1 MAVLCFLLSLTRA
14 GGGGV
19 GWFEAYGEGS
29 STGTGENLKQA
40 EYKLPQTIEP
50 QYATLQET
58 STGVN
63 GSKEPLRTCLM
74 CLLPFEELSS
84 IGTDSAE
91 ELKRIVDN
99 IFKIAKIEVKPID
112 GKIEP
117 VCSGCRAKLGYD
129 YDEDAYFD
137 MLSQMYNSEAQCKPA
152 TITMHN
158 GIPVHVAV
166 PCDANP
172 DSPTMGPGG
181 HYIDAAC
188 GTFVVTELGVEALNA
203 DKDELV
209 CAICSKA
216 FNFKSTLR
224 LHIRSHHQT
233 APRDTIELP
242 KHPRKPRTYECTEC
256 NLSFK
261 LKYDFDKHIG
271 SHKKP
276 SMHQCEGCFKLFKH
290 KSYYLMHR
298 NLKRCKAQ
306 FSIDLTNPLESF
318 LMAADVQQAVGMDTT
333 PVAPSTGRRK
343 NGAAKDRTSST
354 GSLSSVSAFPL
365 QCTAEL
371 GSLTDCGIRNAS

>member
-1 MAVLCFLLSLTRA
+1 METPSGNVPIATMP
-14 GGGGV
+14 
-19 GWFEAYGEGS
+19 S
-29 STGTGENLKQA
+29 SMEERNRTEH
-40 EYKLPQTIEP
+40 KLPKADESHL
-50 QYATLQET
+50 TLQE
-58 STGVN
+58 SSSGFN
-63 GSKEPLRTCLM
+63 GTKEPLRKCLM

-84 IGTDSAE
+84 IGPESAE

-99 IFKIAKIEVKPID
+99 IYKIAKIEVKPVD

-117 VCSGCRAKLGYD
+117 LCNGCRAKLGYD

-137 MLSQMYNSEAQCKPA
+137 MLSQMYNSEAQCKPP

-172 DSPTMGPGG
+172 DSPTSGPGG

-306 FSIDLTNPLESF
+306 YSIDLTNPLDTF
-318 LMAADVQQAVGMDTT
+318 LMADVPQAIGMEMA
-333 PVAPSTGRRK
+333 PVTPSTGRRK
-343 NGAAKDRTSST
+343 NGTAKERTTS
-354 GSLSSVSAFPL
+354 GSPSLGSVSPFPL
-365 QCTAEL
+365 QCTPEL
-371 GSLTDCGIRNAS
+371 GSLTDCGGIRNAS

>member
-1 MAVLCFLLSLTRA
+1 M
-14 GGGGV
+14 
-19 GWFEAYGEGS
+19 
-29 STGTGENLKQA
+29 KQV
-40 EYKLPQTIEP
+40 ECKLPQAPELTEHTVAP
-50 QYATLQET
+50 QEN
-58 STGVN
+58 STGLN
-63 GSKEPLRTCLM
+63 GTKEPLRTCLM

-99 IFKIAKIEVKPID
+99 IYKIAKIEVKPVN

-117 VCSGCRAKLGYD
+117 LCNGCRAKLGYD

-137 MLSQMYNSEAQCKPA
+137 MLRQMYNSEAQCKSP

-166 PCDANP
+166 PCDAGSP
-172 DSPTMGPGG
+172 DSPALGAGG

-306 FSIDLTNPLESF
+306 CSIDLTNPLESF
-318 LMAADVQQAVGMDTT
+318 LTAADVQQAVAMDTV

-343 NGAAKDRTSST
+343 NGAAKDRTG
-354 GSLSSVSAFPL
+354 GSATLSSVSAVFPL
-365 QCTAEL
+365 QCTPEL

>member
-1 MAVLCFLLSLTRA
+1 MEKKVENESVATIPSTT
-14 GGGGV
+14 
-19 GWFEAYGEGS
+19 
-29 STGTGENLKQA
+29 STGTVEAMKQVETQAPQQILSQTPMQENPAGTNGTK
-40 EYKLPQTIEP
+40 EP
-50 QYATLQET
+50 QR
-58 STGVN
+58 
-63 GSKEPLRTCLM
+63 KCLM
-74 CLLPFEELSS
+74 CLLPFDELSS
-84 IGTDSAE
+84 IGTASAE

-99 IFKIAKIEVKPID
+99 IYKIAKIEVKPVD

-117 VCSGCRAKLGYD
+117 LCNGCRAKLGYD

-137 MLSQMYNSEAQCKPA
+137 MLSQMYNSEAVSKPP

-166 PCDANP
+166 PCDASP
-172 DSPTMGPGG
+172 DSPLSGPGG

-261 LKYDFDKHIG
+261 LKYDFDKHVG
-271 SHKKP
+271 THKKP

-306 FSIDLTNPLESF
+306 FSIDLTNPLDPF
-318 LMAADVQQAVGMDTT
+318 LMADGQEASVGLDV
-333 PVAPSTGRRK
+333 PLPIAPSTGRRK
-343 NGAAKDRTSST
+343 NGTAKERNGGGGA
-354 GSLSSVSAFPL
+354 GSLGSVPAFPL
-365 QCTAEL
+365 QCTPEL
-371 GSLTDCGIRNAS
+371 GTLTDCGIRNAS

>member
-1 MAVLCFLLSLTRA
+1 MSLS
-14 GGGGV
+14 
-19 GWFEAYGEGS
+19 S
-29 STGTGENLKQA
+29 H
-40 EYKLPQTIEP
+40 PQTAPDESSCGT
-50 QYATLQET
+50 A
-58 STGVN
+58 N
-63 GSKEPLRTCLM
+63 GTKKLLRTCLM
-74 CLLPFEELSS
+74 CLQPAEELGS
-84 IGTDSAE
+84 IGSDSAE

-99 IFKIAKIEVKPID
+99 IFKIAKVEIKPVD

-117 VCSGCRAKLGYD
+117 LCGGCRAKLGYD
-129 YDEDAYFD
+129 YDEDAYYD
-137 MLSQMYNSEAQCKPA
+137 MLSQMYNSEAQIKAP
-152 TITMHN
+152 TVTMHN

-172 DSPTMGPGG
+172 DSPTSGT

-261 LKYDFDKHIG
+261 LKYDFDKHVG
-271 SHKKP
+271 THKKP

-306 FSIDLTNPLESF
+306 FSLDLTAPMLEPF
-318 LMAADVQQAVGMDTT
+318 LSGGATTSLDAMDCTV
-333 PVAPSTGRRK
+333 PAAPSTGRRK
-343 NGAAKDRTSST
+343 NGTAKERTTSASPSI
-354 GSLSSVSAFPL
+354 GSVSALL
-365 QCTAEL
+365 QCTPEL
-371 GSLTDCGIRNAS
+371 GTLTDCGIRNAS

>member
-1 MAVLCFLLSLTRA
+1 MEDVRQEKNKALQPIPPCSQPS
-14 GGGGV
+14 
-19 GWFEAYGEGS
+19 EAYPTDTNGI
-29 STGTGENLKQA
+29 K
-40 EYKLPQTIEP
+40 EP
-50 QYATLQET
+50 QR
-58 STGVN
+58 
-63 GSKEPLRTCLM
+63 KCLM
-74 CLLPFEELSS
+74 CLLPSDELSS
-84 IGTDSAE
+84 IGPESAE

-99 IFKIAKIEVKPID
+99 IYKIAKIEVKPVD
-112 GKIEP
+112 GKLEP
-117 VCSGCRAKLGYD
+117 LCNGCRAKLGYD

-137 MLSQMYNSEAQCKPA
+137 MLSQMYNSEAQNKPT

-166 PCDANP
+166 PCDASSE
-172 DSPTMGPGG
+172 SPLSGPGG

-224 LHIRSHHQT
+224 LHIRSHHQS
-233 APRDTIELP
+233 APRDMIELP

-261 LKYDFDKHIG
+261 LKYDFDKHVG
-271 SHKKP
+271 THKKP

-306 FSIDLTNPLESF
+306 FSIDLTNPLETF
-318 LMAADVQQAVGMDTT
+318 LTADVQQGMD
-333 PVAPSTGRRK
+333 VAVPAAPPTGRRK
-343 NGAAKDRTSST
+343 NGTSKERNNGT
-354 GSLSSVSAFPL
+354 PLGAVPAFPL
-365 QCTAEL
+365 QCTPEM

>member
-1 MAVLCFLLSLTRA
+1 MFYYALLFVMYHMVRFVLCPPIEYHAFTSRCPDELIILSQIITRSPHLQHNL
-14 GGGGV
+14 V
-19 GWFEAYGEGS
+19 VES
-29 STGTGENLKQA
+29 STGL
-40 EYKLPQTIEP
+40 
-50 QYATLQET
+50 
-58 STGVN
+58 N
-63 GSKEPLRTCLM
+63 GTKESLRKCLM

-84 IGTDSAE
+84 IGTESAE

-99 IFKIAKIEVKPID
+99 IYKIAKIEVKPVG

-117 VCSGCRAKLGYD
+117 LCNGCRAKLGYD

-137 MLSQMYNSEAQCKPA
+137 MLSQMYNSEAQCKPP

-166 PCDANP
+166 PCDASP
-172 DSPTMGPGG
+172 DSPTSGPGG

-209 CAICSKA
+209 CTICSKA

-306 FSIDLTNPLESF
+306 FSIDLTNPLDTF
-318 LMAADVQQAVGMDTT
+318 LAADVPQAVGIDVA
-333 PVAPSTGRRK
+333 PVTPSTGRRK
-343 NGAAKDRTSST
+343 NGSAKDRTS
-354 GSLSSVSAFPL
+354 GSPSLGTVSPFPL
-365 QCTAEL
+365 QCTPEL

>member
-1 MAVLCFLLSLTRA
+1 MLSSTTGTVEQKSPQA
-14 GGGGV
+14 T
-19 GWFEAYGEGS
+19 EPS
-29 STGTGENLKQA
+29 STG
-40 EYKLPQTIEP
+40 I
-50 QYATLQET
+50 
-58 STGVN
+58 N
-63 GSKEPLRTCLM
+63 GTKEPLRTCLM

-84 IGTDSAE
+84 IGTDSVE

-99 IFKIAKIEVKPID
+99 IYKIAKIEVKPVN

-117 VCSGCRAKLGYD
+117 LCNGCRAKLGYD

-137 MLSQMYNSEAQCKPA
+137 MLSQMYNSEAQCKSP

-166 PCDANP
+166 PCDPSP
-172 DSPTMGPGG
+172 DSPALGPGG

-318 LMAADVQQAVGMDTT
+318 LTSADVQQAVELDTT
-333 PVAPSTGRRK
+333 PVVPSTGRRK
-343 NGAAKDRTSST
+343 NGTAKDRSS
-354 GSLSSVSAFPL
+354 GSAALSSVSPFPL
-365 QCTAEL
+365 QCTPEL